1 LIALLLT
8 LAVLSVWLYQDAQ
21 RRQMR
26 TPLAWVGLLI
36 LLGPL
41 ALAVYWTRRPLFSG
55 EYRAGGRVW
64 VMLRVFLLGITAWA
78 LLFIAVLMVW
88 LSAFLPMP
96 LIVALLMGMGFFV
109 GGSWLFIVAAVL
121 LLAWVL
127 RDTQSL
133 EVGPT
138 NQALA
143 GVEAPI
149 WGDRLLKV
157 IFLAGILGVFVL
169 TEPAHPDWVEHI
181 DWQSQSTIRL

>member
-1 LIALLLT
+1 MIALLLT
-8 LAVLSVWLYQDAQ
+8 LAALSIWLYQDAQ

-41 ALAVYWTRRPLFSG
+41 ALAVYWTRRPLFNG

-64 VMLRVFLLGITAWA
+64 IMLRVFLLGITAWA

-96 LIVALLMGMGFFV
+96 LIVALLMGLGFFV

-138 NQALA
+138 HQALA